1 MLHVGHQRI
10 AHFSEANYTDY
21 RIGLTHRRWGFEWG
35 IDWIDTHVKE
45 RTLFQTPDG
54 DRLRDTAR
62 GRLVLSVA
70 RRF

>member
-1 MLHVGHQRI
+1 MAI
-10 AHFSEANYTDY
+10 ARSRARRPQSLQE
-21 RIGLTHRRWGFEWG
+21 RWGFEWG

-45 RTLFQTPDG
+45 RTLFQTLDG
-54 DRLRDTAR
+54 DRLRDTHR